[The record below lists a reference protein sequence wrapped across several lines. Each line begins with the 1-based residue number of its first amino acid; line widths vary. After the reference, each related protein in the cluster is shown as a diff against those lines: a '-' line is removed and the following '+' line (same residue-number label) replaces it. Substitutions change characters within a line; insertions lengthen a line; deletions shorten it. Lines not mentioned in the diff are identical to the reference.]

1 MKAEAWRR
9 KEYNKRRD
17 LVLKTS
23 GTRKAVFVSQPV
35 CLENYFHVIIFS
47 ILEEFFFIFLFLHW
61 DISQHEAWV

>member
-23 GTRKAVFVSQPV
+23 GTRKAVFVLRELLPRDHFQYLRRV
-35 CLENYFHVIIFS
+35 FLYFFVFT
-47 ILEEFFFIFLFLHW
+47 LGYFT
-61 DISQHEAWV
+61 A